1 MRLPCPLVVFFRY
14 AHQYTTMDMFSAVDT
29 NNNVPLNSNS
39 FQPLWMVAKS
49 DSHLLTHPGGVF
61 SSDSFTCTMTTVV
74 DVDWREALES
84 QH

>member
-1 MRLPCPLVVFFRY
+1 MRLPCPLVGSSF
-14 AHQYTTMDMFSAVDT
+14 ATLTQYTTMDMFSAVDT

-61 SSDSFTCTMTTVV
+61 SSDSFYMYYDNCG
-74 DVDWREALES
+74 
-84 QH
+84 